1 MGNEVKMKSGT
12 ITNENQDS
20 LQHANGINEALLR
33 SEICFWND
41 MIADS
46 DPAHPLES
54 LERMQQALALAKSRL
69 ATLFED
75 YQQAYVSDTLN
86 TLPSNVYSISCPGA
100 TRSRNSK

>member
-20 LQHANGINEALLR
+20 LQYVKGINEALLR

-54 LERMQQALALAKSRL
+54 LERMQQALALAESRL
-69 ATLFED
+69 AMLFED
-75 YQQAYVSDTLN
+75 YQYAYASDTLN
-86 TLPSNVYSISCPGA
+86 KLPSNVYSISRSSA
-100 TRSRNSK
+100 TRARNSK

>member
-1 MGNEVKMKSGT
+1 MKSGT
-12 ITNENQDS
+12 ITKKNQDS

-54 LERMQQALALAKSRL
+54 LERMQQALALAESRL
-69 ATLFED
+69 AMLFED
-75 YQQAYVSDTLN
+75 YQHAYASDTLN
-86 TLPSNVYSISCPGA
+86 KLPSNVYSISRNSA
-100 TRSRNSK
+100 TRARNSK